1 MKRRK
6 KIKPAPTPFPLR
18 ALLNRH
24 GWSQRRLAAASGI
37 DEQRISDL
45 ANGRHSPT
53 WRTILRIVT
62 TIGADLGDLQPGK
75 EGVA

>member
-1 MKRRK
+1 M
-6 KIKPAPTPFPLR
+6 IPAPFPLR
-18 ALLNRH
+18 ALLNRY
-24 GWSQRRLAAASGI
+24 GWSQRKLSMASGI
-37 DEQRISDL
+37 DEQRVSDL
-45 ANGRHSPT
+45 CHGRHQPT